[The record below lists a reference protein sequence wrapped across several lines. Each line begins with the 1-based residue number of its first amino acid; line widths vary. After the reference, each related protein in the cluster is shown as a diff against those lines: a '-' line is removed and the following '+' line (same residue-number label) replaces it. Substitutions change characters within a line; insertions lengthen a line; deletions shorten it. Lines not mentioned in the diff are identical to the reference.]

1 MVTMAAPREP
11 ERVMFSHSGVR
22 VGTFRCP
29 VQHPEFRT
37 AGPIEGYTIAFPRSA
52 VWIQPEGHRPFV
64 ADPGVV
70 TIYNLGQRYVRLPLS
85 EEGDRCDWFSVSR
98 ETAHAIASGLAPD
111 ADPARPFPVS
121 FARTTGAAYYRQRRL
136 FARIVGGRIDPFEV
150 EQEVSL
156 LLGAVLEAALVDRPR
171 PAVTRARTDRDV
183 AEYARAELARNPLD
197 RPTVRDVATRVG
209 VSPFYLCRVFRRYTG
224 VTLHHYLLELR
235 MRLALERFGTRDSS
249 LSRLALELGFSSHSH
264 FTAAFRTRLGFPPS
278 RARKEL
284 WGVLGYKQRY
294 SAPGDSR

>member
-1 MVTMAAPREP
+1 MAAAREP
-11 ERVMFSHSGVR
+11 ERVIHSNLGLR

-85 EEGDRCDWFSVSR
+85 AEGDRCDWFSVSR
-98 ETAHAIASGLAPD
+98 ETAHAIAAGLVPD
-111 ADPARPFPVS
+111 TDPARPFPVS

-136 FARIVGGRIDPFEV
+136 FARIVGGGMDPFEV
-150 EQEVSL
+150 EQEVVL
-156 LLGAVLEAALVDRPR
+156 LIGTVLEAALGCGPKH
-171 PAVTRARTDRDV
+171 AGARSRRNHDV
-183 AEYARAELARNPLD
+183 AEHARAELARNPLE
-197 RPTVRDVATRVG
+197 RHSIREIAQRVG
-209 VSPFYLCRVFRRYTG
+209 VSPFHLCRVFRRYTG
-224 VTLHHYLLELR
+224 MTQHHYLLELR
-235 MRLALERFGTRDSS
+235 TRLALERFGAGDTS

-264 FTAAFRTRLGFPPS
+264 FTAAFRARLGFPPS
-278 RARKEL
+278 RARREL
-284 WGVLGYKQRY
+284 
-294 SAPGDSR
+294 SRP